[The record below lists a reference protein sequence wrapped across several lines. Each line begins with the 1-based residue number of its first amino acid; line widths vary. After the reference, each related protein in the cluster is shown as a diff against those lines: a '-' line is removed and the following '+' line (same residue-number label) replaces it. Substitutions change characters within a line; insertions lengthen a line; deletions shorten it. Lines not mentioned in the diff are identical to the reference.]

1 MRNVRLDISV
11 ALKKVYGSP
20 ESGAGLRSLERA
32 RYRMGNNRLSM
43 DRLIDFGVMQPLR
56 VVIFREYS
64 TK

>member
-11 ALKKVYGSP
+11 ALKKVYESP
-20 ESGAGLRSLERA
+20 ESGADLRSLERA